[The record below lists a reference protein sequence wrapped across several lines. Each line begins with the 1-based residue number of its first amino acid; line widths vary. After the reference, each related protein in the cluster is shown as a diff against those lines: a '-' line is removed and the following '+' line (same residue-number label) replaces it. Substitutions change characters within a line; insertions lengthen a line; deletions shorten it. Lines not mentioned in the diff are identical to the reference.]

1 MKTKGM
7 AIVIILLILI
17 FALHIIDY
25 FQTMYTISIYGIGVE
40 ANPIARFL
48 IENNLGWASKFI
60 AVPIMLA
67 IMGFIVR
74 KDRAM
79 IWSLY
84 ILLAFYTAIVINNF
98 NVLFRL
104 GVFN

>member
-1 MKTKGM
+1 MKTKGK

-48 IENNLGWASKFI
+48 IENNLGWAGKFI
-60 AVPIMLA
+60 AVPIILTGL
-67 IMGFIVR
+67 GFIIKYENKQIWAVYVLL
-74 KDRAM
+74 A
-79 IWSLY
+79 WSL
-84 ILLAFYTAIVINNF
+84 AIVINNF
-98 NVLFRL
+98 IVMAQM
-104 GVFN
+104 GII